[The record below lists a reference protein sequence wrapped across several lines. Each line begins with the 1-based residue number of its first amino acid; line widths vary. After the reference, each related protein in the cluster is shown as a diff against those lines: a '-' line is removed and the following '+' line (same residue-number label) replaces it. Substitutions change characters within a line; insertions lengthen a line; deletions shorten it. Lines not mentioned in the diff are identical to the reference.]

1 MGGLLGSQ
9 ANPPN
14 GSTAGWLNCFKA
26 LMEGITLI
34 NWINSM
40 SIKLNQMEEIE
51 EDTMKNI
58 V

>member
-9 ANPPN
+9 ATTN

-26 LMEGITLI
+26 LMERLSLI

-40 SIKLNQMEEIE
+40 SIKLNQMQEIE

-58 V
+58 IV